1 MLWGTMSLVAKS
13 SSIAQV
19 QGPQLANIPAN
30 PVPEGARAGYFVTQD
45 KVRLRY
51 AIFPALGQKKKGTI
65 CLVQGRTEYI
75 EKYFETI
82 VDFQSRGFQVATF
95 DWRGQGGSDRLISNP
110 KLGFVE
116 DFDDYVTDL
125 VDFHAEILLP
135 DCPPPYFLVG
145 HSMGGLVSLLV
156 STRDRLMFDRVFLSS
171 PMVSVDTGMSLPT
184 AATILGIGKYLGLGS
199 LPIKPWEFPHPSQ
212 STFPGNEITSDH
224 GRYMRMVKT
233 LDHRPDLEIG
243 APTIGWGAASFR
255 AMMRANTSEFPSQVR
270 LPVLMLAAASDSVV
284 STSAIEQLG
293 ISMRIGRHAVLPNAR
308 HEIFMETDAIRAQA
322 FAAFDAFITEQT
334 KGF

>member
-1 MLWGTMSLVAKS
+1 MSLPAKS
-13 SSIAQV
+13 SSVAQV
-19 QGPQLANIPAN
+19 LGPELANIPSN
-30 PVPEGARAGYFVTQD
+30 PIPEGAQAGYFSTQD
-45 KVRLRY
+45 RVRLRY
-51 AIFPALGQKKKGTI
+51 AIFPALGQKKRGTI

-82 VDFQSRGFQVATF
+82 VDFQTRGFQVAAF

-110 KLGFVE
+110 KLGYVE

-125 VDFHAEILLP
+125 VDFHAQILLP

-145 HSMGGLVSLLV
+145 HSMGGLVSLLAA
-156 STRDRLMFDRVFLSS
+156 TRDRLMFDRVFLSA
-171 PMVSVDTGMSLPT
+171 PMVSVDTGVSLAT
-184 AATILGIGKYLGLGS
+184 AATILGAGKYLGLGR
-199 LPIKPWEFPHPSQ
+199 LPLNPWNFPHPSEA
-212 STFPGNEITSDH
+212 TFPGNDITSDH
-224 GRYMRMVKT
+224 SRYMRMVKT

-243 APTIGWGAASFR
+243 APSIGWGAASFK
-255 AMMRANTSEFPSQVR
+255 AMLRANTSEFASEIR
-270 LPVLMLAAASDSVV
+270 LPVLMLGAASDSVV
-284 STSAIEQLG
+284 STPAIEQLG
-293 ISMRIGRHAVLPNAR
+293 ISMRIGRHAVLPNSR